1 MIQCVICAI
10 SYIKYI
16 KTYHTM
22 LLLIT
27 VRLQKFG
34 TGKNI
39 VDNLNVLRVELQFDI
54 KVLHIY
60 KEIVE
65 YIFFEN
71 INFAMIYDNRC
82 CNFVWLSNRMRT

>member
-1 MIQCVICAI
+1 
-10 SYIKYI
+10 
-16 KTYHTM
+16 M

-54 KVLHIY
+54 KVFHIY

-65 YIFFEN
+65 YIFLEN
-71 INFAMIYDNRC
+71 INFAMINDKRC

>member
-1 MIQCVICAI
+1 M
-10 SYIKYI
+10 
-16 KTYHTM
+16 
-22 LLLIT
+22 
-27 VRLQKFG
+27 G
-34 TGKNI
+34 PENNI

-71 INFAMIYDNRC
+71 INFAMINDKRC
-82 CNFVWLSNRMRT
+82 GWVIEWGLNQLKNQKVYYVSVRESIK